1 MSSPVRIIDTSYVN
15 VPTTTKPPPE
25 PIKLTSM
32 EAIWVAF
39 PVLQHVLLFED
50 AGMPPFDAV
59 LQSLKSSLAARLA
72 NFAPLAGKL
81 VHLKDTGD
89 VAISC
94 SPSDSV
100 KFVVAESDTDV
111 RRLASDE
118 EHDLPV
124 LKQLVPD
131 VDMSE
136 LPTAVLAVQAT
147 RLEGGVAVG
156 LTLHHAVADGRSFW
170 TFVEAWAA
178 ACRGEAPATT
188 PTFDRSLI
196 KLPGDEEL
204 ARRIYR
210 KLAPNLPLV
219 TPPLP
224 RVEGRARFTCRTFTL
239 GVADIQR
246 LKRHIVHLGEADG
259 TSLARSPSTFVAVAA
274 LAWTCF
280 ARCRQF
286 ALDDDVLFHFL
297 ADVLAR
303 LDPPVDAGYFGVCLT
318 RCLVMIP
325 ARELHGARAL
335 VAAASA
341 IQHEIRRMNG
351 DPANAQN
358 HLGPIIMDAWDRLM
372 IVSGSPAFKAYD
384 IADFGWGKPTRT
396 VLQSRQEDNEER
408 KRKTQQ
414 GDTDLTWKTSP
425 TKRGKNHGRQPAKL
439 HYLEECL
446 QTPGISQMQLNQ
458 PTAYKGFIYRW
469 KPRSSTIRRA
479 SLHSSEVGLYFI
491 EFGSTYNKR
500 SRPG

>member
-1 MSSPVRIIDTSYVN
+1 MSSPVRIIDTSYVD
-15 VPTTTKPPPE
+15 VPTTTKPPPD

-59 LQSLKSSLAARLA
+59 LHSLKSSLAATLA
-72 NFAPLAGKL
+72 SFAPLAGKL
-81 VHLKDTGD
+81 VHLKNTGD

-100 KFVVAESDTDV
+100 KFVVAESDTGI
-111 RRLASDE
+111 RRLAGDE

-156 LTLHHAVADGRSFW
+156 LTLHHAVADGRSLW

-178 ACRGEAPATT
+178 ACRGGGETPATT

-196 KLPGDEEL
+196 KLPDDEEL
-204 ARRIYR
+204 ARRIYQ

-219 TPPLP
+219 TPPPLP
-224 RVEGRARFTCRTFTL
+224 RLEDLARFTCRTFTL
-239 GVADIQR
+239 DMADIQR
-246 LKRHIVHLGEADG
+246 LKQHIVHLGESDG
-259 TSLARSPSTFVAVAA
+259 TSQACPPSTFVAVAA
-274 LAWTCF
+274 VAWTCF

-297 ADVLAR
+297 ADVRAR

-341 IQHEIRRMNG
+341 IQHEIRRMSG
-351 DPANAQN
+351 DPANSQN
-358 HLGPIIMDAWDRLM
+358 HLGPTIMDGWDRLM
-372 IVSGSPAFKAYD
+372 IVSGSPGFRAYD

-396 VLQSRQEDNEER
+396 ESTRMNHDGQLALMGARDGHGVQVSVSLLQR
-408 KRKTQQ
+408 
-414 GDTDLTWKTSP
+414 
-425 TKRGKNHGRQPAKL
+425 
-439 HYLEECL
+439 
-446 QTPGISQMQLNQ
+446 SQMDLFKSQFFELLG
-458 PTAYKGFIYRW
+458 K
-469 KPRSSTIRRA
+469 ST
-479 SLHSSEVGLYFI
+479 
-491 EFGSTYNKR
+491 T
-500 SRPG
+500 